1 MAQTVPGPEQ
11 AADLT
16 IPADATVVS
25 TTVAEERV
33 SVASQWQLMW
43 WRFRKHKLAMIAAV
57 VVLIFYFMVAFA
69 DFLAYADPESSDA
82 QRGLIAPQPIVWF
95 DPDTGAFFPHVP
107 GLVGKRDPLT
117 FKRVYAIDP
126 RVKQRNSFFVEGF
139 EYKMFGFIPANR
151 HLLGVSGEGLT
162 AEQTLFI
169 MGTDIQGRDM
179 WSRLMYATRISLT
192 IGLVGVTASLILGVV
207 LGGVSGYFGGWTDTI
222 VQRLI

>member
-1 MAQTVPGPEQ
+1 MAQTMRGPDDDAEGG
-11 AADLT
+11 
-16 IPADATVVS
+16 IPVDATIVS
-25 TTVAEERV
+25 GTVAEERV

-126 RVKQRNSFFVEGF
+126 SVKQPISFFVE
-139 EYKMFGFIPANR
+139 
-151 HLLGVSGEGLT
+151 
-162 AEQTLFI
+162 
-169 MGTDIQGRDM
+169 
-179 WSRLMYATRISLT
+179 
-192 IGLVGVTASLILGVV
+192 
-207 LGGVSGYFGGWTDTI
+207 
-222 VQRLI
+222 